1 MVKIRNIGKEII
13 DGLGGSKSKSKSDKK
28 GKLKRRVI
36 ELLQPSKTRV
46 IREKRELSQSAFAGL
61 PGVSMRAL

>member
-13 DGLGGSKSKSKSDKK
+13 DGLGGSKSKSDKK
-28 GKLKRRVI
+28 GKLKRRVV
-36 ELLQPSKTRV
+36 ELLQPSKTGV